1 MPRRFRTTR
10 RDAEP
15 VADDAAPIRD
25 VGASAPPA
33 PRPASDRD
41 PTLAARV
48 TEHLAQMPRFTEPV
62 EIADMKAYQEML
74 RVAFPATEIEVFRN
88 AKTGPVTVRV
98 SFVERR
104 VDVV

>member
-1 MPRRFRTTR
+1 
-10 RDAEP
+10 
-15 VADDAAPIRD
+15 
-25 VGASAPPA
+25 
-33 PRPASDRD
+33 
-41 PTLAARV
+41 
-48 TEHLAQMPRFTEPV
+48 MPRFTEPV